1 MKKRN
6 FLFVTAF
13 FVALAVISGCKTVPA
28 AVSNSVDP
36 LLLLDNNSSF
46 YLRIPASVDENLI
59 SRVMKNAVKGLGE
72 NEARLVADRID
83 VVYAGL
89 NRMRRKT
96 DYQISAS
103 CAFPK
108 AAVSKAFSKKNGW
121 EKEMV
126 LLNDDSGV
134 PTEYTVYNN
143 GEICIS
149 VPGAQTACAGRN
161 VSSMVE
167 TYHNLYY
174 RLSEAD
180 CSLNENIASWL
191 AYDAEKPDNRI
202 KYYASKPQSFLTM
215 LTGAVL
221 NFNLVYVRGDIAADE
236 TRNDQFIMDFE
247 FEFRDRRFVPAA
259 RGSLAV
265 AFGLTDSDV
274 SLETPT
280 HLVVKNIKISKEQ
293 FYSILVL

>member
-6 FLFVTAF
+6 FLFAAAVST
-13 FVALAVISGCKTVPA
+13 VLAVISGCKSVP

-59 SRVMKNAVKGLGE
+59 SRVMSGAVKGLRE
-72 NEARLVADRID
+72 NDARLIAERID

-89 NRMRRKT
+89 NRTRRKT
-96 DYQISAS
+96 DYQLSAS

-108 AAVSKAFSKKNGW
+108 AAISRAFSKKNGW
-121 EKEMV
+121 EKKCIV
-126 LLNDDSGV
+126 LNDDSGA
-134 PTEYTVYNN
+134 PAEYSVYTD
-143 GEICIS
+143 GAICVS
-149 VPGAQTACAGRN
+149 VPDAQTACAGRN
-161 VSSMVE
+161 VSDMVE
-167 TYHNLYY
+167 IYHKLYY
-174 RLSEAD
+174 HLSES
-180 CSLNENIASWL
+180 SLDEHIASWL
-191 AYDAEKPDNRI
+191 AYDSERPDNRI

-215 LTGAVL
+215 LTGTAL
-221 NFNLVYVRGDIAADE
+221 NFNLVYVRGEIAADE
-236 TRNDQFIMDFE
+236 KRDDQFIMDFE

-274 SLETPT
+274 FLETPT
-280 HLVVKNIKISKEQ
+280 HLVVRNIKISKEQ
-293 FYSILVL
+293 FYNILVL